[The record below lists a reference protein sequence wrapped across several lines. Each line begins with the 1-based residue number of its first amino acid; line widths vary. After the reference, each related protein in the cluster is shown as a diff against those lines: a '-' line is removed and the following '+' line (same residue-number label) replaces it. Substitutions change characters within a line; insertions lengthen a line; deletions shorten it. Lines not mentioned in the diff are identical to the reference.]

1 MQKKTTINKSLA
13 VGIILLFIGIA
24 VAPSINFTVAKASND
39 NDLVEV
45 TTQACGIKGYENT
58 TVKLTRE
65 HYQNLEQ
72 YLIEFRARLNQTTT
86 REEAVPIFNEAVVE
100 LNKYG
105 LLPKGM
111 SVEQAQ
117 RVITVDYQNKNM
129 IKLQEK
135 LLHSRLLAQDNNSN
149 YFCLIAGKSNDC
161 RSIGPLGLS
170 VQVFLFLFFH
180 LLYAIYDMDIF
191 IILNVIM
198 LVPMYEHSA
207 VRIFNLLGAL
217 TFGHHYTVTNYPSTG
232 WVFTYG
238 LMGKKLWNNTFI
250 GGLFHTFVEPSDIGS
265 YSCVGASGFS
275 GIRILFP
282 DETTSHFIGSALRV
296 KLISE

>member
-1 MQKKTTINKSLA
+1 MKRKCLA
-13 VGIILLFIGIA
+13 IGIILLFVGVTIA
-24 VAPSINFTVAKASND
+24 PTINFNTVKASTD
-39 NDLVEV
+39 DDLVEV
-45 TTQACGIKGYENT
+45 TTQACGIQGYGNT
-58 TVKLTRE
+58 TVKLTKE
-65 HYQNLEQ
+65 QYQNLEL
-72 YLIEFRARLNQTTT
+72 YLVEFRARLNQTST
-86 REEAVPIFNEAVVE
+86 REEAIPIFKEAVVE
-100 LNKYG
+100 LDKYG

-111 SVEQAQ
+111 SVERAQ
-117 RVITVDYQNKNM
+117 LLVTGPHQNLNR

-135 LLHSRLLAQDNNSN
+135 LLSSSLLVQDNNSN

-161 RSIGPLGLS
+161 RSIGPLGLNI
-170 VQVFLFLFFH
+170 QVFLFSFFH

-207 VRIFNLLGAL
+207 VRIFNVLGAL
-217 TFGHHYTVTNYPSTG
+217 TFGHHYTVHNYPSTG

-250 GGLFHTFVEPSDIGS
+250 GGLFHTFVEPSDISS

-275 GIRILFP
+275 GIRIVFP
-282 DETTSHFIGSALRV
+282 DETTSHFIGFTLRV
-296 KLISE
+296 RLVSE